1 MRKFTH
7 RQTTKTLILN
17 ILSPPTSRERVK
29 PRVESCIVSKRKG
42 KFKPSAE
49 GCIANKIIQQKKPL
63 SQEDLRANQTMFAE
77 LLYEANSYTVLLR
90 CWEWILLVTLEA
102 LADTCSV
109 YTSLDELTFNDVS
122 SLL

>member
-1 MRKFTH
+1 
-7 RQTTKTLILN
+7 
-17 ILSPPTSRERVK
+17 
-29 PRVESCIVSKRKG
+29 
-42 KFKPSAE
+42 
-49 GCIANKIIQQKKPL
+49 
-63 SQEDLRANQTMFAE
+63 MFAE

-90 CWEWILLVTLEA
+90 CREWILLVTLEA